1 MNLKKFMLAVGITST
16 IFSTATETIGIT
28 PYRFYKKLVA
38 REQIGVVREYYTE
51 ELSYDLLVNR
61 GDDIIIEKSIGVVI
75 NGKKDGRI
83 YGNGNKYN
91 YISYRNVKGCRKGD
105 TILTICIYNPSS
117 KAEDDI
123 IERFDYII
131 DRKRK

>member
-1 MNLKKFMLAVGITST
+1 MELKKFMLAVGITST
-16 IFSTATETIGIT
+16 ILTTATEAVGIS

-51 ELSYDLLVNR
+51 DLTYNILANR
-61 GDDIIIEKSIGVVI
+61 GDDIIIEKSIGVVT
-75 NGKKDGRI
+75 NARKDGRL
-83 YGNGNKYN
+83 YGCGKYN

-105 TILTICIYNPSS
+105 TILTICIYNPGS